1 MLHTSRAYSSHA
13 RAEHAR
19 APRAGGPLE
28 PSMLEHTSP
37 LGSSMLEHNRVI
49 PCAISRDL
57 VDSNYINP
65 ASFSLLSPFLF
76 HLPSQSPPESQ
87 NLHTHHAHLS
97 STITNSPSCLSI
109 VENSRA
115 YPSMPS
121 QLEYAQV
128 CSSTGYLEQSMLVC
142 NTRLDPSQARGSQ
155 S

>member
-1 MLHTSRAYSSHA
+1 
-13 RAEHAR
+13 
-19 APRAGGPLE
+19 
-28 PSMLEHTSP
+28 
-37 LGSSMLEHNRVI
+37 MLEHNRVI

-97 STITNSPSCLSI
+97 STITNSPSLLSI

-115 YPSMPS
+115 YPRC
-121 QLEYAQV
+121 QA
-128 CSSTGYLEQSMLVC
+128 CSSTRALGYLEQSMLEHRSLLCSSMLVC
-142 NTRLDPSQARGSQ
+142 NTKHVD
-155 S
+155 